1 MAWTAPATYVTGQVM
16 EASDLNLVR
25 DNLRYLKGLDGDVT
39 FSDSIIITDAAGNY
53 VQVPSMTTANLPA
66 APAAGMVVFDSTVGL
81 YKQYINGAWASL
93 VGQTA
98 VGSAGQFLKSNGA
111 GATPSW
117 DNLGADVAVAPGTYT
132 GNSTEEQ
139 ILITVAVPTI
149 GGILHVMGV
158 ATQFNST
165 ATLTLVVKNP
175 SAAAVTIYGIYLK
188 GGQISGGASYTT
200 GFFNGASGIISAGG
214 IDPHLFH
221 LFLVPAAVG
230 NYTVRATF
238 SVGHISNTVTATAF
252 WTP

>member
-1 MAWTAPATYVTGQVM
+1 MAWTAPRTWVTGEIVT
-16 EASDLNLVR
+16 AALLNTHVR
-25 DNLRYLKGLDGDVT
+25 DDLRFLKGNDGDIT

-66 APAAGMVVFDSTVGL
+66 APVAGMVVYDSTVGL

-149 GGILHVMGV
+149 GGVLHVMGRALRFN
-158 ATQFNST
+158 ATT
-165 ATLTLVVKNP
+165 TLTLVVKNP
-175 SAAAVTIYGIYLK
+175 SAAAVTTYGTYIA
-188 GGQISGGASYTT
+188 GGPLTT
-200 GFFNGASGIISAGG
+200 GYFNGASGVIPAGG
-214 IDPHLFH
+214 VEGDLFH

-230 NYTVRATF
+230 NYTVRSTF
-238 SVGHISNTVTATAF
+238 GVAGHVSNTVTATAF